1 VPVNKS
7 RTRRQFLGATAIG
20 TVGLTLPALADLRP
34 LPVPAAVAAQPAGV
48 IKPARLKAGDTVGL
62 INPSG
67 ATYNPIDLDVV
78 RESLMAL
85 GLKVKVGTHVLAR
98 HGYLAGRDEQR
109 AADLNAMFQDGG
121 VQAILCVRGGWGAAR
136 ILPLIDYDA
145 IRRQPKILLGYSD
158 ITALHTAIHARTG
171 LVTFHGPVGISRW
184 NKFNVAW
191 IKRVLF
197 DAEAVTMQN
206 DSSFDP
212 DDSLTQVENRIRTL
226 TPGTARG
233 RLVGGNLT
241 VLTAILG
248 SNYLPA
254 WKGRI
259 LFLEDVQEAPYR
271 IDRML
276 TQLKLAGVLGQVSA
290 VVFGTCDECDPGQG
304 YGSLTLED
312 ILADHLKPLGI
323 PAWHGAMIGH
333 IEKQFTIPI
342 GIDAE
347 VDATK
352 GTIRLLEPGVL

>member
-1 VPVNKS
+1 MSVHTTK
-7 RTRRQFLGATAIG
+7 TRRQFLGG
-20 TVGLTLPALADLRP
+20 
-34 LPVPAAVAAQPAGV
+34 AAVAAASLSLPVWAAQPSPFA
-48 IKPARLKAGDTVGL
+48 KPPRLRPGQTIGL

-67 ATYNPIDLDVV
+67 ATYNPVDLDIV
-78 RESLMAL
+78 RESLVAL
-85 GLKVKVGTHVLAR
+85 GVKVKVGAHVLAR
-98 HGYLAGRDEQR
+98 HGYLAGRDEER
-109 AADLNAMFQDGG
+109 ASDVNAMFKDDD
-121 VQAILCVRGGWGAAR
+121 VHAILCVRGGWGAAR
-136 ILPLIDYDA
+136 ILPMLDYDA

-171 LVTFHGPVGISRW
+171 LITFHGPVGISRW
-184 NKFNVAW
+184 NKFNVDW
-191 IKRVLF
+191 IRRILF
-197 DAEAVTMQN
+197 DAEAVTLQN
-206 DSSFDP
+206 DSTFDP

-248 SNYLPA
+248 SSYLPA

-271 IDRML
+271 VDRML
-276 TQLKLAGVLGQVSA
+276 TQLKLAGILSQVNG
-290 VVFGTCDECDPGQG
+290 VIFGTCDECDPGEG

-312 ILADHLKPLGI
+312 ILVDHLKPLGV

-333 IEKQFTIPI
+333 IEKQFTVPI

-347 VDATK
+347 IDATK
-352 GTIRLLEPGVL
+352 GTIRLLESAVS

>member
-1 VPVNKS
+1 MT
-7 RTRRQFLGATAIG
+7 TRRDFLGVSALGA
-20 TVGLTLPALADLRP
+20 VGLALPDRP
-34 LPVPAAVAAQPAGV
+34 DARDMSGPVDVSAATAQPAGV
-48 IKPARLKAGDTVGL
+48 LKPPRLKASQTVGL
-62 INPSG
+62 INPAG
-67 ATYNPIDLDVV
+67 ATYNPIDLDIV
-78 RESLMAL
+78 RESLLAM
-85 GLKVKVGTHVLAR
+85 GLNVKVGAHVLAR
-98 HGYLAGRDEQR
+98 HGYLAGRDHER
-109 AADLNAMFQDGG
+109 AADVNAMFKDPG
-121 VQAILCVRGGWGAAR
+121 VHAVLCVRGGWGCAR
-136 ILPLIDYDA
+136 ILPMIDYDA

-184 NKFNVAW
+184 NKFNVDW
-191 IKRVLF
+191 LKRVLF
-197 DAEAVTMQN
+197 DAEAVTLQN
-206 DSSFDP
+206 ERAFDP

-226 TPGTARG
+226 TAGTARG
-233 RLVGGNLT
+233 RMIGGNLT

-248 SNYLPA
+248 SSYLPE

-276 TQLKLAGVLGQVSA
+276 TQLKLGGILDQVSA
-290 VVFGTCDECDPGQG
+290 VVFGTCDDCSPGQG

-312 ILADHLKPLGI
+312 ILIDHLQPLGV

-333 IEKQFTIPI
+333 IEKQFTVPI

-352 GTIRLLEPGVL
+352 GTIRLLEPAVR